1 MSWISAITD
10 SYRRFRHSKGFG
22 VHSPFAYALIT
33 EALYP
38 SRGYMYYL
46 ESDPRL
52 ESAAPADSRRTRA
65 LYRVCLFLRNSLCPV
80 PRIYIFGEAPQ
91 SFAKAARLAGC
102 TLVSRSDLA
111 DCLILSGNHESGL
124 IASLRQTSLP
134 EKDAKGALILG
145 GRTMT
150 IAVRRSGMADII
162 YTLP

>member
-1 MSWISAITD
+1 M
-10 SYRRFRHSKGFG
+10 
-22 VHSPFAYALIT
+22 
-33 EALYP
+33 
-38 SRGYMYYL
+38 
-46 ESDPRL
+46 
-52 ESAAPADSRRTRA
+52 
-65 LYRVCLFLRNSLCPV
+65 

>member
-65 LYRVCLFLRNSLCPV
+65 LY
-80 PRIYIFGEAPQ
+80 
-91 SFAKAARLAGC
+91 
-102 TLVSRSDLA
+102 
-111 DCLILSGNHESGL
+111 
-124 IASLRQTSLP
+124 
-134 EKDAKGALILG
+134 AKGALILG